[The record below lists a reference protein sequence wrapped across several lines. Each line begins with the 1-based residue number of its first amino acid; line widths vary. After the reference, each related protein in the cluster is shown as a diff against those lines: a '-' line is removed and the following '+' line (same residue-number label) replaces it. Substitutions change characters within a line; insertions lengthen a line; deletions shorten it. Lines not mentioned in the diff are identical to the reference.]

1 MYYRPFVPFNY
12 GYRRYVPFNRC
23 YGYYCNPYNNFVNSN
38 YANVDQQ
45 IYNDGIMEDI
55 IQQSIISQSPKSEEL
70 YTISAD
76 EPPAVNNIIPINP
89 HGNEGLTP

>member
-1 MYYRPFVPFNY
+1 MYSYYPRYAWHTYRPC
-12 GYRRYVPFNRC
+12 RHC
-23 YGYYCNPYNNFVNSN
+23 YKPYYYPYNNFVNSN
-38 YANVDQQ
+38 YANVNQQ

-76 EPPAVNNIIPINP
+76 EPAAVNNIIPINP
-89 HGNEGLTP
+89 SGTEA